1 MPAELNPI
9 TIVSSWLPD
18 VLGSNRQRNRDDLAQ
33 TLLPVLRSHGGAWVG
48 SLGRVDGES
57 LREPLAHYGH
67 RNGFDMHPVA
77 LDDADLAGGHDGFAH
92 SVIWPLFHG
101 LDEHCDLQP
110 GFWKA
115 YLELNR
121 KFALHI
127 ARAPGMSRRI
137 WVHDCG
143 LIHTGS
149 MLRAAMPDVEQLGF
163 FMHLPFPPL
172 DTLRRLATASQLVHA
187 LLDYDLVG
195 FQTPRDL
202 QNFRHAVRF
211 FAPRAKL
218 VTRDTQTSISVG
230 HRTVG
235 ATVLPVGTDFEEV
248 SARASARSVLERM
261 RTMQEDIGPYTM
273 LLGVDRL
280 DYTNG
285 LLQRLDAFE
294 KALERYPKLREKV
307 VLYQQVVPGRKD
319 TGALGGLKSRVEEAV
334 GRICGR
340 FSTRSWSP
348 VRYRYGTVGSIELSA
363 MYRLAAAALVTPLRD
378 GMNLTAK
385 DFVASRIDHGGA
397 LILSEFA
404 GAARQLSD
412 GALLVNPYDTDQS
425 AEAIVEALN
434 LSSADKARRM
444 RAMRAN
450 TRQTHASWWARQFI
464 DLMDNRRDL
473 AVEPAAAPSP
483 YADSIE
489 LS

>member
-1 MPAELNPI
+1 MPANLDPI
-9 TIVSSWLPD
+9 TIVSSLLPD
-18 VLGSNRQRNRDDLAQ
+18 VLGRNRQRNRDDLAQ
-33 TLLPVLRSHGGAWVG
+33 LLLPVLRSHGGAWVG
-48 SLGRVDGES
+48 SLGRADEES
-57 LREPLAHYGH
+57 VREPLAHYGH

-77 LDDADLAGGHDGFAH
+77 LDDADLEGGHDGFAH

-101 LDEHCDLQP
+101 MDEHCDLQP

-127 ARAPGMSRRI
+127 ARAPRISRRI

-149 MLRAAMPDVEQLGF
+149 MLRAAMPEVEQLGMF
-163 FMHLPFPPL
+163 VHLPFPPL
-172 DTLRRLATASQLVHA
+172 DTLRRLASASQIVNA

-202 QNFRHAVRF
+202 QNFGHAVRF
-211 FAPRAKL
+211 FAPRANL
-218 VTRDTQTSISVG
+218 TTTDTHASISVG
-230 HRTVG
+230 RRTLH
-235 ATVLPVGTDFEEV
+235 ATVLPVGADFEEL
-248 SARASARSVLERM
+248 SARASERSVLERM
-261 RTMQEDIGPYTM
+261 RTLQEDIGPYTT

-280 DYTNG
+280 DYTSG

-294 KALERYPKLREKV
+294 MTLERYPRLRERV
-307 VLYQQVVPGRKD
+307 VLYQQVVPGRQD
-319 TGALGGLKSRVEEAV
+319 TGALAGLKQRVEEAV

-348 VRYRYGTVGSIELSA
+348 VRYRYGTVGAVELSA

-404 GAARQLSD
+404 GAADQLSE
-412 GALLVNPYDTDQS
+412 GALLVNPYDTERTARS
-425 AEAIVEALN
+425 IVEALN
-434 LSSADKARRM
+434 LNSADKARRM
-444 RAMRAN
+444 RAMRAS
-450 TRQTHASWWARQFI
+450 TRETHASWWARQFI
-464 DLMDNRRDL
+464 DSMDHRRERT
-473 AVEPAAAPSP
+473 VETAAAPSP
-483 YADSIE
+483 HTESIE
-489 LS
+489 LG